1 MSYLDDS
8 IALDE
13 PAQALEAATGQ
24 PAQRPHITAETV
36 WLVFA
41 RRTYEEPLRQVGTV
55 EADDAELARVY
66 ARSIYDEF
74 AWIEMVIIPRDAALT
89 VIAS

>member
-1 MSYLDDS
+1 MSYLSEYD
-8 IALDE
+8 ALDSAATTPE
-13 PAQALEAATGQ
+13 ALEEPPAAH
-24 PAQRPHITAETV
+24 ARPYTT

-41 RRTYEEPLRQVGTV
+41 RRTYEEPLHEIGAV
-55 EADDAELARVY
+55 EADDADLARMY

-74 AWIEMVIIPRDAALT
+74 AWIEMVIVPRSAALT